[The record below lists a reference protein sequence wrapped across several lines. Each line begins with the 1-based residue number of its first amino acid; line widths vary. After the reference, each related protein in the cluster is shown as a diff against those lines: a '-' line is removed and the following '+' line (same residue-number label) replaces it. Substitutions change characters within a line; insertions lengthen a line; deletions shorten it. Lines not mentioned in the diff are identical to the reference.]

1 VADYEIV
8 DFAKIQLT
16 LPDKIDPSDAMSWQ
30 HHLYSK
36 LGAKKPEDEAAA
48 AGTVAVPKPGSQQQQ
63 QLLDEL
69 VERIVAMA
77 KVLYGLHM
85 VNSCFNFSPLVFICR
100 KLSNLYDSMMCRF
113 VFRVFNFFGCFLS
126 YLSFD
131 SVRMFPVVTD

>member
-1 VADYEIV
+1 MAEYEIV
-8 DFAKIQLT
+8 DFAKTQLT

-48 AGTVAVPKPGSQQQQ
+48 AGTVAVPKTGSQQQQ
-63 QLLDEL
+63 QLDEL

-85 VNSCFNFSPLVFICR
+85 VNSRLDCFNFPPPVFICR
-100 KLSNLYDSMMCRF
+100 KLRNLHDSLMC
-113 VFRVFNFFGCFLS
+113 
-126 YLSFD
+126 
-131 SVRMFPVVTD
+131 